1 MQKKQI
7 SPCPIAYAL
16 EWRTWWTRKNYLG
29 MLNDRVVFYKS
40 ELSDDSA
47 FVIQTGGE
55 REVAMERNG

>member
-1 MQKKQI
+1 
-7 SPCPIAYAL
+7 
-16 EWRTWWTRKNYLG
+16 

-55 REVAMERNG
+55 REVAMDMECKSAWFGLQL